1 MGQRGSIAV
10 FYMKFEL
17 GPVRWLSG
25 RSKTLNLES
34 FVDTISVILS
44 TYLWWLIRLQLYPF
58 VSFLIVMTLFQDHV
72 GILFLVVTLGIAN
85 IPGGGEGGWEGAWR
99 VHTLVIATVV
109 CLSLRFSLLFLYIE
123 GRRRLFAHL
132 YMQTSRTSPYSVHNE
147 IEKLFCV
154 WRLSRQPCL
163 RRPSKQGETNAVGT
177 SDQSGGDGLRAVDV
191 RCLFQS

>member
-25 RSKTLNLES
+25 RSKTLNLAS

-85 IPGGGEGGWEGAWR
+85 IPGGGREAGRGRDASTPWLLQLSSVCHSDFPCSFCTLKEEGD
-99 VHTLVIATVV
+99 
-109 CLSLRFSLLFLYIE
+109 CLLICTC
-123 GRRRLFAHL
+123 RRLALPHIQSTTKLKSFFACGGYL
-132 YMQTSRTSPYSVHNE
+132 ASRVFGDQANK
-147 IEKLFCV
+147 EKLM
-154 WRLSRQPCL
+154 RSE
-163 RRPSKQGETNAVGT
+163 RRIKV
-177 SDQSGGDGLRAVDV
+177 VV
-191 RCLFQS
+191 MV